1 VAKGKVKS
9 LKLEGVHNCCGQ
21 CTRAITGAVKKVDG
35 VTGNTAKA
43 KTDSFEVTGDFD
55 AEELVKAL
63 NAAGY
68 HVKVKK

>member
-1 VAKGKVKS
+1 VGKV
-9 LKLEGVHNCCGQ
+9 E
-21 CTRAITGAVKKVDG
+21 G
-35 VTGNTAKA
+35 VTGNTAKP
-43 KTDSFEVTGDFD
+43 KSDTFDVTGDFD

>member
-1 VAKGKVKS
+1 
-9 LKLEGVHNCCGQ
+9 
-21 CTRAITGAVKKVDG
+21 
-35 VTGNTAKA
+35 
-43 KTDSFEVTGDFD
+43 VTGDFD